1 MIKWFIGGKK
11 DADFGYLYLNREI
24 FGAMSI
30 KSWQRG
36 LLYLLNIHEQI
47 TPIHWS
53 ITAFVTKIDSTIVKC
68 SPLPGGIFSPQ
79 TLYLHPPR
87 PKLNKYLIGIIK
99 QILHGFYRG
108 SRGSIFPSVLA
119 TGLLPLTLRVW
130 GNRPVASTSG
140 EIDRPTSPLT
150 M

>member
-1 MIKWFIGGKK
+1 MLSAEQFLSKGDCELRFC
-11 DADFGYLYLNREI
+11 R
-24 FGAMSI
+24 
-30 KSWQRG
+30 QH

-87 PKLNKYLIGIIK
+87 PKFTATL
-99 QILHGFYRG
+99 
-108 SRGSIFPSVLA
+108 FP
-119 TGLLPLTLRVW
+119 
-130 GNRPVASTSG
+130 
-140 EIDRPTSPLT
+140 

>member
-1 MIKWFIGGKK
+1 MGKIKMRCMI
-11 DADFGYLYLNREI
+11 
-24 FGAMSI
+24 
-30 KSWQRG
+30 

-68 SPLPGGIFSPQ
+68 SPLPGGIFSP
-79 TLYLHPPR
+79 PPNPISSSTEAEVHR
-87 PKLNKYLIGIIK
+87 GIIK

-119 TGLLPLTLRVW
+119 TGLLPLTLRVR

-140 EIDRPTSPLT
+140 KIDRPTSPLT